1 MSLLVVGT
9 VAFDDVETPYGRAE
23 KIVGGAA
30 TYISLAAA
38 YFTKTVNLVSVIGDD
53 FPGLQTSRVGKS
65 VIGSDKIDL
74 PMTQM
79 VDAGNALIQ
88 TFCNWKYRK
97 E

>member
-1 MSLLVVGT
+1 MVGISERN
-9 VAFDDVETPYGRAE
+9 DVPLPQAMDAVEG
-23 KIVGGAA
+23 IVDRS
-30 TYISLAAA
+30 SLA
-38 YFTKTVNLVSVIGDD
+38 NSMIGDD
-53 FPGLQTSRVGKS
+53 VPGLQTSQVGKS